1 MQSRP
6 AHKPPA
12 RLVAGVVAVA
22 HVEADHTHAGVG
34 EAEECGAVVAGRA
47 HSRHDLGA
55 PRRGVLGILL
65 KRLTSKLQPRLL
77 RAHRELRRR
86 AAAPPACELHA
97 AGGHAAATLLLLLL
111 ALLALLALLDPAPLP
126 AGGSKRG

>member
-1 MQSRP
+1 MP
-6 AHKPPA
+6 ASA
-12 RLVAGVVAVA
+12 RRK
-22 HVEADHTHAGVG
+22 
-34 EAEECGAVVAGRA
+34 ECGAVVAGRA

-55 PRRGVLGILL
+55 SRGGVLGILL

-86 AAAPPACELHA
+86 AAAPPACELQRRRR
-97 AGGHAAATLLLLLL
+97 ATPPRRWLLLLL